1 MGRGTT
7 YCGRGVSIAVTSF
20 ASFTCAAAARP
31 FEPYAARAPNGCPI
45 IGNEKSLIYFTTG
58 PRCYARMCES
68 RIGRCASALT
78 AEIIQCA

>member
-45 IGNEKSLIYFTTG
+45 IGNEKSLIYFTPG
-58 PRCYARMCES
+58 PRCYA

>member
-31 FEPYAARAPNGCPI
+31 VAVAY
-45 IGNEKSLIYFTTG
+45 SLRTSGRGVSTG
-58 PRCYARMCES
+58 SGPS
-68 RIGRCASALT
+68 
-78 AEIIQCA
+78 